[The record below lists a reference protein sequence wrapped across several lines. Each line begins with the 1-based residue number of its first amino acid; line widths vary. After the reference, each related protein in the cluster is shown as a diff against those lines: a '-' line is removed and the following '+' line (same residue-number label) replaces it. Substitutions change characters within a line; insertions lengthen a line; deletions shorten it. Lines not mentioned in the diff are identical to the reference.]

1 MRGPRYLRC
10 PDEPESSTMLK
21 ILGRATSIN
30 VRKVLWCCAE
40 LDLPIEHEPWGDAG
54 LELRSAAF
62 TALNPN
68 AKVPVLQDGDFT
80 MWESNAIC
88 RYLAAREG
96 RDDLLPSTSTERARV
111 EQWMDWQ
118 TTDLNTAW
126 RYAFLSLVR
135 NSPAYRDPAA
145 VATSVVEWNRHMR
158 MLDEQ
163 LTRTGAYVTG
173 HSFTLAD
180 LVLGVS
186 TYRWVGSPI
195 ERVDLPAVSVWFERL
210 RERPAFVR
218 QTWGDTP

>member
-1 MRGPRYLRC
+1 
-10 PDEPESSTMLK
+10 MLK
-21 ILGRATSIN
+21 VLGRATSIN

-40 LDLPIEHEPWGDAG
+40 LDLAFDHEPWGDAG
-54 LELRSAAF
+54 LDLRSPTF

-68 AKVPVLQDGDFT
+68 AQVPVLQDGDFT

-96 RDDLLPSTSTERARV
+96 RDDLLPGDPIARAHV

-118 TTDLNTAW
+118 TTSLNGAW

-135 NSPAYRDPAA
+135 NSPAHRDPAT
-145 VATSVVEWNRHMR
+145 VAASVVEWNRHMR

-163 LTRTGAYVTG
+163 LARTGAYVTG
-173 HSFTLAD
+173 DAFTLAD

-195 ERVDLPAVSVWFERL
+195 ARDDLPALGAWFERL
-210 RERPAFVR
+210 RDRPAFLR